1 MFPNQIRKLIP
12 SRGGHLKEVISG
24 AGISLTL
31 RLIGAACQFMFS
43 VVIARMYGAEGFG
56 IYTLALSCTVIASVM
71 GRWGLDQAALKFIA
85 IHAERGEW
93 GEVRAIQKRALKLVM
108 LISSSFMVLLF
119 IASQWL
125 ASSLF
130 HQPDLDNLLQ
140 IMIFSILPFSGL
152 NLLAECM
159 RAIKKISAYTVV
171 QGVLVPTFSI
181 AAIILFAQI
190 KIGIVS
196 AIYAYV
202 ISCWAAFLVAFLLWR
217 RLIKNKKISFGKKG
231 TVKLLQ
237 TSTPMAW
244 VAIITAV
251 MSFSEIVLLG
261 IFRTPEEAGMY
272 AAALRLALLINFII
286 VAFNSILASKFA
298 TLSDQSKTDEMR
310 KLAKESTAIM
320 LLVTSPLLVVF
331 LLFPGYALSVFNPE
345 FIEAENILRILSVAQ
360 LINIGL
366 GPVGLMLMMTGHE
379 SAMRKITIVSWL
391 VLLLSG
397 FILIPQY
404 GMMGAAWTS
413 FIAIFL
419 INILSLYGV
428 KKLVK
433 INVFIISKN

>member
-1 MFPNQIRKLIP
+1 
-12 SRGGHLKEVISG
+12 
-24 AGISLTL
+24 
-31 RLIGAACQFMFS
+31 
-43 VVIARMYGAEGFG
+43 
-56 IYTLALSCTVIASVM
+56 
-71 GRWGLDQAALKFIA
+71 
-85 IHAERGEW
+85 
-93 GEVRAIQKRALKLVM
+93 
-108 LISSSFMVLLF
+108 
-119 IASQWL
+119 
-125 ASSLF
+125 
-130 HQPDLDNLLQ
+130 
-140 IMIFSILPFSGL
+140 
-152 NLLAECM
+152 
-159 RAIKKISAYTVV
+159 
-171 QGVLVPTFSI
+171 
-181 AAIILFAQI
+181 
-190 KIGIVS
+190 
-196 AIYAYV
+196 
-202 ISCWAAFLVAFLLWR
+202 
-217 RLIKNKKISFGKKG
+217 
-231 TVKLLQ
+231 
-237 TSTPMAW
+237 
-244 VAIITAV
+244 

-272 AAALRLALLINFII
+272 AAALRLSLLISFII

-310 KLAKESTAIM
+310 KLAKESTVIM

-345 FIEAENILRILSVAQ
+345 FVEAENILRILSVAQ

-379 SAMRKITIVSWL
+379 SAMKKITIVSWL